1 MASPTP
7 PDAIGRLVAARPLQN
22 LAALLA
28 DKGIATASGLWGSS
42 VAAVVA
48 SLRAQ
53 LRRPVLL
60 LCGHLDEADDLADD
74 VELFTGV
81 RPDALP
87 ALELGGGLGRMS
99 EEQVSARLQLLARYA
114 AGVSTEL
121 LLVAP
126 VQALMQAVPSK
137 DQLKHLIRTFKPGD
151 ELEPE
156 KLIVWLSEH
165 GYNRLEQVEI
175 PGDFAVR
182 GGIIDVYLPGEHP
195 ESLDQVGL
203 CARFDFLGDQIESI
217 KTFDLDSLG
226 SKVSIPQVRVMDLK
240 GTMPDAGESVSL
252 FRYLPDDTVV
262 VLWAPL
268 EIAEQSKAY
277 LDRLQ
282 DVKGVYP
289 LSALMRIMQG
299 YTRLELSQFDQ
310 GAVTLM
316 GAVDPPRVAL
326 PVLSLQR
333 FETEAKKAI
342 RDLGELAGTHDVTV
356 FCENEGER
364 KRFCELVEV
373 EQPGLCA
380 KIATGLGYLH
390 RGFVWDEE
398 RDAAG
403 EGKADTE
410 HRTPNIERRSGDGEA
425 DRAESDPSTYDVQ
438 RSMCGVRPLALFG
451 HHELF
456 HRYEQRRRVKK
467 SIASRPVDSFLDLKV
482 GDYVVHVAHG
492 IAKFVGM
499 QTIAKDGKSEEY
511 LSLRFADSATLHVPA
526 SKINLVQK
534 YVGGASGHPVLS
546 KLGSG
551 SWEKQKAK
559 VADAVMDMAADLLDV
574 QAARAAEVGLAFGP
588 DTEWQ
593 REFEAEFR
601 YEPTGDQ
608 VAATEEI
615 KADMMRTRP
624 MDRLLCG
631 DVGYG
636 KTELAMRAAFKAAE
650 FGKQVAV
657 LVPTTVLAEQHYR
670 SFKERMANYPFEVE
684 SVSRFKTGKQ
694 LKDTLARTAKGE
706 VDVLIGTHRLLSKDI
721 KFADLGLVVV
731 DEEQRFGVTHK
742 ERLKQM
748 RKTVDVLTMS
758 ATPIPRTLHMSMLG
772 LRDISSL
779 TTAPQ
784 DRRSVVTE
792 VMPFDRNR
800 VKLAILRELQREGQ
814 VYFVHNKV
822 HDIVE
827 FADDIQQMVPD
838 ARIVIGHGQM
848 GEGEMEAAMMK
859 FIRHE
864 ADILVSTTIIESGL
878 DIANANTIIIDNA
891 DRFGLSELHQL
902 RGRVGRW
909 KHRAYCYLLLP
920 ADRPVTPIAAK
931 RLKAIE
937 EYSHLGAGFKIA
949 MRDLELRG
957 AGNIL
962 GPEQSGH
969 IATVGYEMYCQLLE
983 EATRQLKKEPRAH
996 RPEAHVEL
1004 GVTAFIPKTYVPGD
1018 RQRMD
1023 IYRRLTRC
1031 EGLEMLAELEKDVRD
1046 AFGDPPR
1053 QATIFFA
1060 MTEVRLLAQMF
1071 GIDSVVRQPP
1081 DVVLT
1086 VNDGAR
1092 AMFAMQGAPGTLR
1105 LIDEKTLYLRMPPTF
1120 VEPEAALMVLKN
1132 LMRQA
1137 YDRERKGEA
1146 TPTLGQAPE
1155 PKPAAAAKAPLEPGG
1170 VSGGHGG
1177 KTGKPSVAAG
1187 SVGRGIPATAAGDAG
1202 REDEPFAINRPSP
1215 AGGGGGVAAAARAGT
1230 SPISPKQIADLQ
1242 KLQSLKDIGVLT
1254 DEEFEAARRRLMSRP
1269 G

>member
-1 MASPTP
+1 MANPTP
-7 PDAIGRLVAARPLQN
+7 PEAIGRLVAARPLRD
-22 LAALLA
+22 LARLLA
-28 DKGIATASGLWGSS
+28 EQGAATASGLWGSS
-42 VAAVVA
+42 TAAVIA
-48 SLRAQ
+48 ALRAE
-53 LRRPVLL
+53 LKRPVLL
-60 LCGHLDEADDLADD
+60 VCGHLDEADDLSDD
-74 VELFTGV
+74 IELFTGV

-87 ALELGGGLGRMS
+87 ALELGGTLGRVS
-99 EEQVSARLQLLARYA
+99 EEQVSSRLQLLARYA
-114 AGVSTEL
+114 GGIASDQL
-121 LLVAP
+121 IVAP
-126 VQALMQAVPSK
+126 IQALMQSVPSR
-137 DQLKHLIRTFKPGD
+137 DQLKHLIRTLKPGD

-156 KLIVWLSEH
+156 KLIVWLTEH

-195 ESLDQVGL
+195 ESGDTVGL
-203 CARFDFLGDQIESI
+203 CARFDFFGDQIESI

-226 SKVSIPQVRVMDLK
+226 SKTPLKEVKLLDLK
-240 GTMPDAGESVSL
+240 GSLPDGDSVSL
-252 FRYLPDDTVV
+252 FRYLPEDTVI

-277 LDRLQ
+277 QERLP
-282 DVKGVYP
+282 DMKGIYP
-289 LSALMRIMQG
+289 LSAIMRLMQG
-299 YTRLELSQFDQ
+299 FTRLELSQFDQ
-310 GAVTLM
+310 GNVTLM
-316 GAVDPPRVAL
+316 GTTEPPRVVI
-326 PVLSLQR
+326 PVQSLQR
-333 FETEAKKAI
+333 FETEAKKAL
-342 RDLGELAGTHDVTV
+342 RELAELTETHEVTV
-356 FCENEGER
+356 FCENEGEQ
-364 KRFCELVEV
+364 KRFCELADL
-373 EQPGLCA
+373 EQPGVC
-380 KIATGLGYLH
+380 KKMTIALGYLH
-390 RGFVWDEE
+390 RGFVWDES
-398 RDAAG
+398 AG
-403 EGKADTE
+403 ENAERETLND
-410 HRTPNIERRSGDGEA
+410 ERRTR
-425 DRAESDPSTYDVQ
+425 DRDSSRSSSNVQ
-438 RSMCGVRPLALFG
+438 RSVFRPLALLG

-467 SIASRPVDSFLDLKV
+467 SITSRPVDSFLDLQV

-499 QTIAKDGKSEEY
+499 QTIAKEGKSEEY
-511 LSLRFADSATLHVPA
+511 LSLRFAENATLHVPA
-526 SKINLVQK
+526 SKINLIQK
-534 YVGGASGHPVLS
+534 YVGGFSGHPTLS
-546 KLGSG
+546 RLGSG

-559 VADAVMDMAADLLDV
+559 VADAVMDMAAELLDV
-574 QAARAAEVGLAFGP
+574 QAARAAEVGQSFPP

-593 REFEAEFR
+593 REFEAEFP
-601 YEPTGDQ
+601 YEPTQDQ
-608 VAATEEI
+608 VTSNEEI
-615 KADMMRTRP
+615 KGDMQKPRP

-670 SFKERMANYPFEVE
+670 SFRERMANYPFAIE
-684 SVSRFKTGKQ
+684 SISRFKSGKEA
-694 LKDTLARTAKGE
+694 KDILGRATKGD
-706 VDVLIGTHRLLSKDI
+706 VDILIGTHRLLSKDV
-721 KFADLGLVVV
+721 KFADLGLVIV

-800 VKLAILRELQREGQ
+800 VKLALLRELQREGQ
-814 VYFVHNKV
+814 IYFVHNRV
-822 HDIVE
+822 GDIIE
-827 FADDIQQMVPD
+827 FADQIQQLVPD

-848 GEGEMEAAMMK
+848 EEGEMEAAMMK

-878 DIANANTIIIDNA
+878 DIPNANTIIIDNA

-920 ADRPVTPIAAK
+920 ADRPVTPVASK

-983 EATRQLKKEPRAH
+983 EATRQLKKEPRAA

-1004 GVTAFIPKTYVPGD
+1004 GVTAYIPKTYIPGD

-1031 EGLEMLAELEKDVRD
+1031 ESLEMLAELEKDMKD
-1046 AFGDPPR
+1046 AFGEPPR
-1053 QATIFFA
+1053 QAVIFFA
-1060 MTEVRLLAQMF
+1060 ITEVRLLAQLF
-1071 GIDSVVRQPP
+1071 GIDSIIRQPP
-1081 DVVLT
+1081 DIVLK

-1092 AMFAMQGAPGTLR
+1092 ASYAMTGAPGTLR
-1105 LIDEKTLYLRMPPTF
+1105 VIDDKTIYLRMPPTF
-1120 VEPEAALMVLKN
+1120 VEPEAALMVMKN

-1137 YDRERKGEA
+1137 WEKEKAGEA
-1146 TPTLGQAPE
+1146 AATPGAVPE
-1155 PKPAAAAKAPLEPGG
+1155 RPAA
-1170 VSGGHGG
+1170 
-1177 KTGKPSVAAG
+1177 KPT
-1187 SVGRGIPATAAGDAG
+1187 P
-1202 REDEPFAINRPSP
+1202 P
-1215 AGGGGGVAAAARAGT
+1215 AGGGPRQHPLPAKQSASGKAQKPRPEKAEASRPAASRSEPVPLT
-1230 SPISPKQIADLQ
+1230 PKQLGDLE
-1242 KLQSLKDIGVLT
+1242 KLNSLREIGVLT
-1254 DEEFEAARRRLMSRP
+1254 DAEFEAARARLLAK